1 MFFNIY
7 YLYTSLFICSL
18 LLSIILNFLLINFAK
33 KLKKGKLEVNQER
46 WTNEHIPTFGGT
58 AFFIIFLLAIIFF
71 NFYSIYKGVP
81 INSIGIIFIILG
93 ASLSYLLGLFDDVF
107 YLNPII
113 KFLTQIIISVIMI
126 IGGISINVFDSIW
139 LNYLLTVLW
148 IVGIMNAT
156 NLLDNMD
163 GTAAISVLGIAGT
176 ILSICL
182 LNNINNIN
190 NINVA
195 SLLIIIGILIGFL
208 VFNWPKA
215 KIYMGDSGSMF
226 LGFIIAMWGIKYIW
240 NLDSLLPNVTYHWIV
255 PFILIAV
262 IYCLPILDT
271 SITFLKR
278 ILHHRSPL
286 LGGKDHTTHH
296 LIYLGFTNTQVL
308 LLMIFISV
316 LNFLVSYYFIININ
330 QLNSFFY
337 LGIFTYLIIIFAFLL
352 YASFTHIEKSY
363 PNEKNKKI
371 TEI

>member
-7 YLYTSLFICSL
+7 YLYLLLFICSL
-18 LLSIILNFLLINFAK
+18 LFSIILNFLLINFAK
-33 KLKKGKLEVNQER
+33 RLKKDKLEINQER
-46 WTNEHIPTFGGT
+46 WTNEHTPTLGGT
-58 AFFIIFLLAIIFF
+58 AF
-71 NFYSIYKGVP
+71 
-81 INSIGIIFIILG
+81 

-113 KFLTQIIISVIMI
+113 KFLIQIIISVIMI
-126 IGGISINVFDSIW
+126 IGGISINVFDTIW
-139 LNYLLTVLW
+139 LNYLLTALW

-182 LNNINNIN
+182 LNNTNNIN

-308 LLMIFISV
+308 LLMIFISI
-316 LNFLVSYYFIININ
+316 LIRNFYIFNYYLCFSFICVFYSYRKII
-330 QLNSFFY
+330 S
-337 LGIFTYLIIIFAFLL
+337 
-352 YASFTHIEKSY
+352 
-363 PNEKNKKI
+363 
-371 TEI
+371 

>member
-7 YLYTSLFICSL
+7 HLYLSLFICSL
-18 LLSIILNFLLINFAK
+18 LFSIILNFLLINFAK
-33 KLKKGKLEVNQER
+33 RLKKGKLKVNQER
-46 WTNEHIPTFGGT
+46 WTNEYTPTLGGT

-71 NFYSIYKGVP
+71 NFYNIYKGVQ
-81 INSIGIIFIILG
+81 INLKGIIFLIFG
-93 ASLSYLLGLFDDVF
+93 ASLSYLLGLSDDVF

-113 KFLTQIIISVIMI
+113 KFLTQLIISIIMI
-126 IGGISINVFDSIW
+126 IGGISINIFDSIW

-163 GTAAISVLGIAGT
+163 GTAAISLLGIAGT

-182 LNNINNIN
+182 LNKLNT
-190 NINVA
+190 INVA
-195 SLLIIIGILIGFL
+195 YLLIIIGILIGFL
-208 VFNWPKA
+208 IFNWPKA

-226 LGFIIAMWGIKYIW
+226 LGFIIAVLGIKYIW
-240 NLDSLLPNVTYHWIV
+240 NLDSLLPNTTYHWIV

-296 LIYLGFTNTQVL
+296 LVYLGFTNTQVL
-308 LLMIFISV
+308 LLMIFISM
-316 LNFLVSYYFIININ
+316 LNFLVSNYFINNIN

-352 YASFTHIEKSY
+352 YVSFTHIEKSY

-371 TEI
+371 TGL

>member
-7 YLYTSLFICSL
+7 YLSLLLFICSL
-18 LLSIILNFLLINFAK
+18 LFSIFLNFLLINFAK
-33 KLKKGKLEVNQER
+33 KLKKDKLKINQER
-46 WTNEHIPTFGGT
+46 WTNEHTPTLGGT
-58 AFFIIFLLAIIFF
+58 AFFIIFLLAIIFL
-71 NFYSIYKGVP
+71 NYYSIYKGFQ
-81 INSIGIIFIILG
+81 INLKEIIFVIFG

-113 KFLTQIIISVIMI
+113 KFLIQLIISVIMI
-126 IGGISINVFDSIW
+126 IGGIYINVFDNIW
-139 LNYLLTVLW
+139 INYLLTVLW
-148 IVGIMNAT
+148 IIGIMNAT

-163 GTAAISVLGIAGT
+163 GTAAISVIGIAGT

-182 LNNINNIN
+182 LNNINT
-190 NINVA
+190 INVA
-195 SLLIIIGILIGFL
+195 SLFIIIGILVGFL
-208 VFNWPKA
+208 IFNWPKA
-215 KIYMGDSGSMF
+215 KIYMGDSGSQF

-240 NLDSLLPNVTYHWIV
+240 NLDSLLPNTTYHWIV

-262 IYCLPILDT
+262 IYCLPLLDT

-278 ILHHRSPL
+278 ILYHRSPL

-296 LIYLGFTNTQVL
+296 LVYLGFTNTQVL
-308 LLMIFISV
+308 LLMIFISM
-316 LNFLVSYYFIININ
+316 LNFLISYYFINNIN

-363 PNEKNKKI
+363 HNEKNKKI
-371 TEI
+371 TDL